1 MRKILRLPSPAA
13 TVAVLALVV
22 ATSGVSYA
30 AGTVGT
36 SDLKKNAVTSK
47 KIRNETIKVKDMSPA
62 AVTALKGQTG
72 PQGPQG
78 PQGPAG
84 PAGTVRAY
92 ATVLTSAAFDA
103 PRTKGFLS
111 VTRPATGVYCLT
123 LVDSIDPATT
133 SAVVGVQ
140 WIGSVGDNLS
150 AQWVDNAFACP
161 AGTDFGVRTFTFAAG
176 GNNTLSNAVSF
187 SIIVP

>member
-1 MRKILRLPSPAA
+1 MRKLIRVPSPAA
-13 TVAVLALVV
+13 VVAVLALVV

-30 AGTVGT
+30 AGSVGT
-36 SDLKKNAVTSK
+36 SDLEKNAVTSK
-47 KIRNETIKVKDMSPA
+47 KIKNETIKVKDMSPK
-62 AVTALKGQTG
+62 AVTALKGQT
-72 PQGPQG
+72 G

-92 ATVLTSAAFDA
+92 ATVLTSATFDT
-103 PRTKGFLS
+103 PRTKGFLT
-111 VTRPATGVYCLT
+111 VTRPSTGIYCLV
-123 LVDSIDPATT
+123 LADSIDPATT

-140 WIGSVGDNLS
+140 WIGSFGDNLS
-150 AQWVDNAFACP
+150 AQWVDNAYACP

>member
-1 MRKILRLPSPAA
+1 MRKLMRVPSPAA
-13 TVAVLALVV
+13 AVAVLALVV

-30 AGTVGT
+30 AGTIGT
-36 SDLKKNAVTSK
+36 SDLENNAVTSK
-47 KIRNETIKVKDMSPA
+47 KIKNETIKVKDMSQT
-62 AVTALKGQTG
+62 AVTALRGQTG
-72 PQGPQG
+72 PQGPAG
-78 PQGPAG
+78 PTG

-92 ATVLTSAAFDA
+92 ATVLVSATFDA

-111 VTRPATGVYCLT
+111 VTRPSTGIYCLT
-123 LVDSIDPATT
+123 LADSIDPATT

-140 WIGSVGDNLS
+140 WIGSSGDNLS
-150 AQWVDNAFACP
+150 AQWVDNTFACP